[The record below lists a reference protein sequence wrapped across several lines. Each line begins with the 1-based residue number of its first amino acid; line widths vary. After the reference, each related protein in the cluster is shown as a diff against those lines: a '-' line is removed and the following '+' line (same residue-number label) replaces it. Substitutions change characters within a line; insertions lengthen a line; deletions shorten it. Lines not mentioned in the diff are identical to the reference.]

1 MIIAILKQNHFSKA
15 KWPCH
20 TQRQVPLSCRI
31 CLKSY
36 ISKIFITCMRKQ
48 KPRYIIYA
56 IVCTEDTRQCLF
68 DLTFSGQSLAILP
81 HNYED
86 PQSLVLEAGSRTPIN
101 MADAS
106 RPLTC
111 LSVPPILPLRRLFSP
126 RPLPPFFFWG
136 GRGMRGWGGCGC
148 AGGRLPFLIACH
160 MKSS

>member
-1 MIIAILKQNHFSKA
+1 MLASTMIIAILKQNHFSKA

-48 KPRYIIYA
+48 KPRHIIYA
-56 IVCTEDTRQCLF
+56 VVCTEDTRQCLF

-86 PQSLVLEAGSRTPIN
+86 PQSLVLASRKPHAN
-101 MADAS
+101 KYAS

-111 LSVPPILPLRRLFSP
+111 LSVPPILPLRRGEDAGVRADACLF
-126 RPLPPFFFWG
+126 
-136 GRGMRGWGGCGC
+136 
-148 AGGRLPFLIACH
+148 
-160 MKSS
+160 